1 MPPPPQQRGPRKTGV
16 PLGELLCWGAGA
28 WLCWRIP
35 QPRGPAA
42 RHDPAA
48 RHASTLSVVIPARD
62 EQATLGR
69 LLSSLASQTR
79 PAEEV
84 IVVDDG
90 STDETAS
97 VAAAHGAKVLTAGPL
112 PAGWTG
118 KAWACQEGAAAAT
131 GATLVFLDA
140 DTWLVP
146 DGLERLA
153 GAHARLGGRGLV
165 SVAPYHVIERPY
177 EALSALCNLVTL
189 MGTGAFTPQGAWAR
203 SVGSFGA
210 CLVGDRRE
218 YLALGGHGAI
228 RGEVVDDL
236 SVVFREAGSPVRL
249 LGGRGCLEYRMYPGG
264 LGQLVEGWTKNL
276 ASGAALTRPWLMV
289 AVVAWVSGLITAP
302 WRVLA
307 GGRIASS
314 VGTYVAYGLQVEW
327 LLRRI
332 GRFGRGI
339 GLAYP
344 LPLVAF
350 LGLFGRSA
358 GLTFGRGQVSWKG
371 RQVAVGR

>member
-1 MPPPPQQRGPRKTGV
+1 MPLPPPDPRPRKTRLLLV
-16 PLGELLCWGAGA
+16 ELLRWGAGA
-28 WLCWRIP
+28 WLCWRVP
-35 QPRGPAA
+35 QPRAQEA

-48 RHASTLSVVIPARD
+48 WHGSTLSVVVPARD
-62 EQATLGR
+62 EEATLGR
-69 LLSSLASQTR
+69 LLSSLATQTR
-79 PAEEV
+79 PAHEV
-84 IVVDDG
+84 IVIDDG

-118 KAWACQEGAAAAT
+118 KAWACQVGAAAAT
-131 GATLVFLDA
+131 GTILVFLDA
-140 DTWLVP
+140 DTWLAP

-153 GAHARLGGRGLV
+153 GAHACLGGRGLV

-177 EALSALCNLVTL
+177 EALSAMCNLVTL
-189 MGTGAFTPQGAWAR
+189 MGTGAFTPWGAWAR

-236 SVVFREAGSPVRL
+236 SAVFREVGSPVRL
-249 LGGRGCLEYRMYPGG
+249 LGGRGCVEYRMYPGG
-264 LGQLVEGWTKNL
+264 VSQLVEGWTKNL
-276 ASGAALTRPWLMV
+276 ASGAALTGAGVMV
-289 AVVAWVSGLITAP
+289 AIVAWVSGLISAP

-307 GGRIASS
+307 GGPIGSS

-332 GRFGRGI
+332 GRFGRGL

-344 LPLVAF
+344 LPLAAF
-350 LGLFGRSA
+350 LGLCGRSV
-358 GLTFGRGQVSWKG
+358 GLTFGKGQVSWKG